1 MRVIEEPQQT
11 AASVPDAEALIK
23 EARQRQRRRRLL
35 IGIVVLIAMVVS
47 GITYAIV
54 SRPSAR
60 ARHTGTSSPTK
71 TVSVAQSG
79 SYVSPK
85 APHSLTI
92 APNGD
97 LLVVDSDRDQILR
110 RLPSGKFQVLAGDG
124 KRGFSGDGG
133 PAVHAELRLDY
144 QAGIAV
150 TRNGTV
156 YFADALNGRIREV
169 LSDGIIKTV
178 AGGGNIPLGT
188 KPVAALSAT
197 FGGPFSLF
205 ALAIVPNGQLYIGTS
220 GVYRLSPDGV
230 LHWVVGK
237 LVPPKDLPKGWGGVY
252 SNPAIQSDFMPAT
265 RLAFDGKGDLLVAGG
280 GGWGLYKMTRSGKLL
295 FLETFRGDGYWGSL
309 TEASRGSVVLLY
321 GGGLFRFS
329 SSGAITRIGPAWTAI
344 DSALGKMSKEPRQNM
359 FIGGDGVAVS
369 KCGDIY
375 VDTNAGNT
383 FMSVSAIL
391 ELRPNGSVVALWK
404 S

>member
-150 TRNGTV
+150 TRNGPS
-156 YFADALNGRIREV
+156 I
-169 LSDGIIKTV
+169 
-178 AGGGNIPLGT
+178 
-188 KPVAALSAT
+188 
-197 FGGPFSLF
+197 
-205 ALAIVPNGQLYIGTS
+205 
-220 GVYRLSPDGV
+220 
-230 LHWVVGK
+230 
-237 LVPPKDLPKGWGGVY
+237 LPT
-252 SNPAIQSDFMPAT
+252 P
-265 RLAFDGKGDLLVAGG
+265 
-280 GGWGLYKMTRSGKLL
+280 
-295 FLETFRGDGYWGSL
+295 
-309 TEASRGSVVLLY
+309 
-321 GGGLFRFS
+321 
-329 SSGAITRIGPAWTAI
+329 
-344 DSALGKMSKEPRQNM
+344 
-359 FIGGDGVAVS
+359 
-369 KCGDIY
+369 
-375 VDTNAGNT
+375 
-383 FMSVSAIL
+383 
-391 ELRPNGSVVALWK
+391 
-404 S
+404 